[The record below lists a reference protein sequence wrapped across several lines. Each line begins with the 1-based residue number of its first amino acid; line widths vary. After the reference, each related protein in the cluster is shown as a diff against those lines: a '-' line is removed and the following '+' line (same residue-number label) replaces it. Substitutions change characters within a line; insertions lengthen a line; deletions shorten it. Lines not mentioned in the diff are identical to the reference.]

1 MDKVIAMKLFTAR
14 TLAWFLVAAIFVPCA
29 TAQFQADRSPRSVR
43 QQSVRQQSSTHRDG
57 RYQRRSYRSYRNYRP
72 VYPGVSR
79 YYGGSPFRIASTY
92 TVYPLG
98 NVPFAFRAVPI
109 TPAVG
114 PFVNVPPVNAQQ
126 FNAQQFNAQHVNAQQ
141 FNAQPVGP
149 LFPDAENFAR
159 PGAAPQAV
167 AGVPDLAEGGELNA
181 DPGFDGLNE
190 VRRRVSVLKSST
202 PQGRERAD
210 RFISMGDRAFA
221 DQKLARANALYRD
234 AIAKAP
240 DYAAGHFR
248 LAHAYVATRQYTL
261 AQKSLMVAL
270 ELSGSVKR
278 GGFSLE
284 DMYQGD
290 QFIRDKHLE
299 TLLDASKREPNDGG
313 LRFLLG
319 FFLHYDNKP
328 LQGREHFVAANKI
341 AGVHQHYTRY
351 FLPAKPVAEL

>member
-57 RYQRRSYRSYRNYRP
+57 RYQRRSYRNYRP

-114 PFVNVPPVNAQQ
+114 PFVNVPP
-126 FNAQQFNAQHVNAQQ
+126 VNAQQ

>member
-1 MDKVIAMKLFTAR
+1 MDKVIAMKLLTAR
-14 TLAWFLVAAIFVPCA
+14 IFAWFLIAAIFVPCA

-43 QQSVRQQSSTHRDG
+43 QQSVRQQSSTHRYG
-57 RYQRRSYRSYRNYRP
+57 KYQRRSYRNYQS
-72 VYPGVSR
+72 VVSGVSR
-79 YYGGSPFRIASTY
+79 YYSGAPFRIASTY
-92 TVYPLG
+92 RVYPLG
-98 NVPFAFRAVPI
+98 YVPFAIPAVPI
-109 TPAVG
+109 APVVG
-114 PFVNVPPVNAQQ
+114 PFVNAPAVNVNAQS
-126 FNAQQFNAQHVNAQQ
+126 VNVQ
-141 FNAQPVGP
+141 P
-149 LFPDAENFAR
+149 LFPNAENFAR

-167 AGVPDLAEGGELNA
+167 AGAPDLAEGGELNA

-278 GGFSLE
+278 DGFSLE

-313 LRFLLG
+313 LRLLLG